1 MNNDLNKSLLTRRE
15 LRNNSTP
22 EEAVLW
28 TQIKS
33 RKIKGYKWRRQHP
46 IGSYILDFY
55 CPEAKLCI
63 ELDGAAH
70 YTYNGAREDNIR
82 TSFLNS
88 KGIKVI
94 RFENRLIWDNID
106 CVLEIIE
113 QELENKQRGNLEF

>member
-1 MNNDLNKSLLTRRE
+1 MDNDLNKSLLVRRE

-46 IGSYILDFY
+46 IGSYVLDFY

-63 ELDGAAH
+63 ELDGATH
-70 YTYNGAREDNIR
+70 YTYSGAREDNIR

-88 KGIKVI
+88 KGIRVI
-94 RFENRLIWDNID
+94 RFENRLNWDNINGVID
-106 CVLEIIE
+106 IIE
-113 QELENKQRGNLEF
+113 QELKNKQGGNLEY

>member
-1 MNNDLNKSLLTRRE
+1 MDNDLNKSLLTRRE

-106 CVLEIIE
+106 YVLEIIE

>member
-1 MNNDLNKSLLTRRE
+1 MDNDLNKSLLTRRE

-70 YTYNGAREDNIR
+70 NTYSGAREDNIR
-82 TSFLNS
+82 TSFLNN

-106 CVLEIIE
+106 YVLEIIE

>member
-1 MNNDLNKSLLTRRE
+1 MDNDLNKSLLTRRE

-46 IGSYILDFY
+46 IGIYILDFY
-55 CPEAKLCI
+55 CPKAKLCI

-70 YTYNGAREDNIR
+70 YTYSGEREDCIR

-94 RFENRLIWDNID
+94 RFENRLIWDNIEGVID
-106 CVLEIIE
+106 IIE

>member
-1 MNNDLNKSLLTRRE
+1 MDNDLNKSLLKRRE

-70 YTYNGAREDNIR
+70 YTYSGEREDNTR

-88 KGIKVI
+88 KGIRVI

-106 CVLEIIE
+106 SVIEIIE
-113 QELENKQRGNLEF
+113 QELENKQGGNLEY

>member
-1 MNNDLNKSLLTRRE
+1 MDNDLNKSLLTRRE

-106 CVLEIIE
+106 YVLEIIE
-113 QELENKQRGNLEF
+113 LELENKQRGNLEF

>member
-1 MNNDLNKSLLTRRE
+1 MDNDLNKSLLVRRE

-46 IGSYILDFY
+46 IGEYILDFY

-70 YTYNGAREDNIR
+70 YTYNGAREDSIR

-106 CVLEIIE
+106 GVIEIIE
-113 QELENKQRGNLEF
+113 QELENKQGGNLEF

>member
-1 MNNDLNKSLLTRRE
+1 MDNDINKSLLARRD

-46 IGSYILDFY
+46 IGGYILDFY
-55 CPEAKLCI
+55 CPKAKLCI
-63 ELDGAAH
+63 ELDGANH
-70 YTYNGAREDNIR
+70 YTYSGAREDYTR

-106 CVLEIIE
+106 SVIKIIE
-113 QELENKQRGNLEF
+113 QELENKQGGNLEF

>member
-1 MNNDLNKSLLTRRE
+1 MDNDLNKSLLTRRE

-46 IGSYILDFY
+46 IGIYILDFY
-55 CPEAKLCI
+55 CPKAKLCI

-70 YTYNGAREDNIR
+70 YTYSGEREDSIR

-94 RFENRLIWDNID
+94 RFENRLIWDNIEGVID
-106 CVLEIIE
+106 IIE

>member
-1 MNNDLNKSLLTRRE
+1 MDKDLNKSLLTRRE

-46 IGSYILDFY
+46 IGEYILDFY

-70 YTYNGAREDNIR
+70 FSYSWAREDNIR

-106 CVLEIIE
+106 GVIEIIE
-113 QELENKQRGNLEF
+113 QELENKQGGNLEF

>member
-1 MNNDLNKSLLTRRE
+1 MDNDLNKSLLTRRE

-70 YTYNGAREDNIR
+70 YTYSGA
-82 TSFLNS
+82 
-88 KGIKVI
+88 
-94 RFENRLIWDNID
+94 
-106 CVLEIIE
+106 
-113 QELENKQRGNLEF
+113 